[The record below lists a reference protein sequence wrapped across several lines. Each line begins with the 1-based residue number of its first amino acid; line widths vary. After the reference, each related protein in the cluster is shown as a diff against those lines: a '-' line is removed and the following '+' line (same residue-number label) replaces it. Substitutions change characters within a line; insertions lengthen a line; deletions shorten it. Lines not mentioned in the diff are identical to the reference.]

1 MWLERSWRYR
11 PDMSGDFKSYGT
23 AGVVGLGLIGGS
35 MAKTIKERTGIC
47 VFGYDRDEEVLGSA
61 LREGSI
67 DEALSKDNIGKC
79 DILLI
84 ALYPRAAVDFI
95 SGHKELISEGTM
107 VIDLCGV
114 KRAVI
119 KPLMPVLSEAAF
131 DFIGGHPMAG
141 TEKTGYYNSRAG
153 LFDGASMILVP
164 VKNSEESIEKAES
177 FFMSLGFGR
186 TVRTDMD
193 VHDRIIAFTSQLA
206 HVVSN
211 AYVKSP
217 TAKVHD
223 GYSAGSYLDLTRVAW
238 LNEVMWS
245 ELFVDNRE
253 ALADEIDRLIE
264 DLRGYSELIR
274 EGRQEELQELLREGR
289 IQKEMIDRREDLKR

>member
-35 MAKTIKERTGIC
+35 MAKTIKERTGIR

-141 TEKTGYYNSRAG
+141 TEKTGYYNSRG
-153 LFDGASMILVP
+153 DLFNSASMIFVP
-164 VKNSEESIEKAES
+164 IKASEEEIRRAEA
-177 FFMSLGFGR
+177 FFMELGFGR

-217 TAKVHD
+217 TARVHD

-238 LNEVMWS
+238 LNEVMWT
-245 ELFVDNRE
+245 ELFLDNRE
-253 ALADEIDRLIE
+253 ALSYEIDRLCDE
-264 DLRGYSELIR
+264 LKLYSRLIK
-274 EGRQEELQELLREGR
+274 EGKREELMEELRQGR
-289 IQKEMIDRREDLKR
+289 IQKEMIDRREDLKK